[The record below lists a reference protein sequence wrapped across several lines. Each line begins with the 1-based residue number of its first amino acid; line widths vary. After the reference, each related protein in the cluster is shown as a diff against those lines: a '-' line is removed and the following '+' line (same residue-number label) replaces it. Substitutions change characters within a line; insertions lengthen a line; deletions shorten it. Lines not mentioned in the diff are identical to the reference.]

1 MRRGCRHRPIATLA
15 GAATAAGLLLA
26 SCTSEPRSLSIERE
40 STAATTPTATSS
52 TSPSDSGEPAGLA
65 TQPDDEQT
73 SAKTDS
79 ETNNETNSDASD
91 ASGPRRCEVVD
102 HRVVGSLQAT
112 GLTETSGLVASE
124 THPGVLWAHNDSG
137 SEPGLYALTTEGG
150 DLGFYPLPSPE
161 TNDIEDIALYDGR
174 LYLAD
179 SGNNARR
186 RSSMRIIVVDEPVPG
201 EPTSLTATSVLTLR
215 YPGEPE
221 DVEAVLVDPVQRR
234 LVALTKQVG
243 EAVQTGEAT
252 RIYDADLDVVD
263 EQILTLT
270 GTIDLGLLA
279 EQAPATSPAR
289 TSAVLSPDSNVATGI
304 DISASGQTIALRTYA
319 TTWIFDRDVDETIT
333 DALQST
339 PCEGPFR
346 LELQGEAIALLPGDG
361 EAIRFITASEGTS
374 SPLSSST
381 VISGG

>member
-1 MRRGCRHRPIATLA
+1 MKRECRHRPIATLV
-15 GAATAAGLLLA
+15 GAATATGLLLA
-26 SCTSEPRSLSIERE
+26 SCTSEPRSLSIESE
-40 STAATTPTATSS
+40 STSATTPTATSS
-52 TSPSDSGEPAGLA
+52 TSPSDSGEPAGLV
-65 TQPDDEQT
+65 TQPEDEQA

-79 ETNNETNSDASD
+79 ETNSDASD
-91 ASGPRRCEVVD
+91 ASGPRRCQVVD

-270 GTIDLGLLA
+270 GTIDLRSLA

-289 TSAVLSPDSNVATGI
+289 TSAVLSPGTNVATGI
-304 DISASGQTIALRTYA
+304 DISASGRTIALRTYA
-319 TTWIFDRDVDETIT
+319 TTWIFDRNADETIT

-361 EAIRFITASEGTS
+361 EAIRFVTTSEGTY